1 MPYFEVDTEETDPEY
16 YVVSA
21 AESFYVEAIDK
32 IRTKWNMLTQEEEDF
47 IIKISNRF

>member
-1 MPYFEVDTEETDPEY
+1 MPYFEIKTEEPDY

-32 IRTKWNMLTQEEEDF
+32 LRDKWNMLTQEEEELVL
-47 IIKISNRF
+47 KIANRF